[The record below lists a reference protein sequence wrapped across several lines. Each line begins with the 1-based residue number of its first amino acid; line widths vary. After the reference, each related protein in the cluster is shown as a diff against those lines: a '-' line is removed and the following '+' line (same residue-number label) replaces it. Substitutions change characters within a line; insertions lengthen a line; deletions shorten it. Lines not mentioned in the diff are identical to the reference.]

1 MNPGT
6 NSARLKKRGEER
18 KKKKGRER
26 RNKGRER
33 KAVRLEAKHDPS
45 RRCLAVKTGPRWRK
59 LRKIPAIHPPTMGML
74 ACASEILHAGEVGG
88 CTFPLCATLFPLL
101 SSFLFSL
108 LIRGARTSCI
118 SAKHFVPGLLSSPP
132 VSARL
137 ETALSSKHPPRK
149 TLLLY
154 REYFLRRISSHF
166 SYQHYACKRII
177 FLLYLSIVIYWIASS
192 SLFRFRERKRDERLQ
207 ERRSAVEAVKMV
219 PAPLKQTEQWKF

>member
-166 SYQHYACKRII
+166 SYQHYACKRIL
-177 FLLYLSIVIYWIASS
+177 FLLSIVIASS

-207 ERRSAVEAVKMV
+207 ERRSAVEAAKMV
-219 PAPLKQTEQWKF
+219 PAPLEQTEQWKF